1 MFTRFSKLKQQQ
13 LSKAKSHPGKI
24 QAGFFAQIISRIP
37 EHSYEAVQHYVA
49 GFEPRDITFI
59 LIREIA

>member
-13 LSKAKSHPGKI
+13 LSKKSQPGKI
-24 QAGFFAQIISRIP
+24 QAGFFAQTISRIP
-37 EHSYEAVQHYVA
+37 EHSYEVVQHFVA